1 LRALLLAGTALLWW
15 QIALGGWVS
24 TNYAVLACTEFPSCQ
39 GSYWPPM
46 DFKQGFTLWRELG
59 QLKSGESISFQ
70 ALTAIHYVHRLMS
83 YVLIPVLMVL
93 AWWLGRAGLR
103 GTSRALALLL
113 AWQFFSGLSNVVL
126 GWPLVAAVAHT
137 AGAAG
142 LVMVLTGAISSTRAA
157 ARAHQPTRL
166 NTGPL
171 PV

>member
-1 LRALLLAGTALLWW
+1 
-15 QIALGGWVS
+15 
-24 TNYAVLACTEFPSCQ
+24 
-39 GSYWPPM
+39 M
-46 DFKQGFTLWRELG
+46 DNKQGFTQWRELG

-93 AWWLGRAGLR
+93 AWWLARVGMR

-113 AWQFFSGLSNVVL
+113 AWQFISGLSNVVL

-157 ARAHQPTRL
+157 AQADQPTRL